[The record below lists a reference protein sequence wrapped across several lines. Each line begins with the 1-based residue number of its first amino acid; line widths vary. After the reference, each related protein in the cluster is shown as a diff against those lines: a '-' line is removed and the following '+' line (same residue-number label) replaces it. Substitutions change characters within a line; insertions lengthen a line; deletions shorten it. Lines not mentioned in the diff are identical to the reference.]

1 LKKPL
6 LHIVKDWI
14 DERTGLIK
22 TGAEFLH
29 EEIPGGTRFS
39 YTLGSACMFLLTMQI
54 VTGIW
59 QLFYYVPTVD
69 YAYSSLNYLRL
80 QVPFG
85 WLIHGIH
92 YWGGTLFT
100 IIVGL
105 HCLRVFIWGSYKK
118 PRELVWLIGIV
129 LIILTAMFM
138 FTGPVLPWDKDGF
151 FAGQVGI
158 GIAGSVPIV
167 GPLTQA
173 ILQGAN
179 KMGQMALLRMYVL
192 HVAILPGAIALFVML
207 HLIAF
212 RKYGE
217 SGPWDEKKRKAVGY
231 FWPEQ
236 IFKDVLVTFL
246 IFLLLVYLSAFFPA
260 PFSGLADPADT
271 LVSPKPAWTFLF
283 LYQILKFFPGP
294 LEPLGTA
301 GVPLMI
307 ILLFASLP
315 FVDKSPEKNPFKRGF
330 VILSGFAFVG
340 IVLYLT
346 WLGYIY
352 KSDAELS
359 QMEPAASRVINPDDN
374 EKEKLSKLY
383 AAMVEANADK
393 QATGEKLFKTLGCTE
408 CHTVTGTASN
418 KQGPDLLMAKGN
430 NRTRDWMYTQIIAP
444 QAHNPKTIMPPYA
457 QLSHR
462 NINLLIDYLD
472 GLLPKAMPPA
482 PAPPPQTAA
491 GVGQNK
497 AASVK
502 YGEQLYNSQGCIQC
516 HTIQGRTGNKT
527 GPDLIMAIKKDKPSK
542 DWLKV
547 QLTAPREHNPLSVM
561 PSFEGR
567 LNNDQMNAMIEFLMS
582 LLKRE
587 AAPVP
592 AGSSSS
598 QEAGEVQNGSGQA
611 NNAGSVQATGV
622 IGDKEH
628 GAILFHQSC
637 IMCHGPHG
645 DNRTPGF
652 AGYLTEKGDATGQ
665 HPPKGVPSLNP
676 IDRAV
681 YNVDP
686 QLFAQHVDQYVQH
699 GIPNTQG
706 GPNMPAFGDSHAL
719 TQAQIADLEAY
730 VLSLNGVDR
739 TMILNPGIEPKEFF
753 YLLMAITSVI
763 VMLAALYWYVMRL
776 LKI

>member
-1 LKKPL
+1 MSDKKSIL
-6 LHIVKDWI
+6 NTVKDWVN
-14 DERTGLIK
+14 ERTGLI
-22 TGAEFLH
+22 TFFSEFLH

-54 VTGIW
+54 VSGIW

-69 YAYSSLNYLRL
+69 YAYSSLNYLRM

-118 PRELVWLIGIV
+118 PREMVWLVGIV
-129 LIILTAMFM
+129 LIILTALFM
-138 FTGPVLPWDKDGF
+138 FTGPILPWDKDGY

-192 HVAILPGAIALFVML
+192 HVAILPGAIGAFVML

-212 RKYGE
+212 RTYGE
-217 SGPWDEKKRKAVGY
+217 SGPWDEKKRKVTGY

-236 IFKDVLVTFL
+236 IFKDVVVTFL

-271 LVSPKPAWTFLF
+271 LVSPKPSWTFLF
-283 LYQILKFFPGP
+283 LYQIIKFFPGP
-294 LEPLGTA
+294 LEPIGAA
-301 GVPLMI
+301 GVPLII

-330 VILSGFAFVG
+330 VVLSGFAFVG

-352 KSDAELS
+352 RSDAELS
-359 QMEPAASRVINPDDN
+359 QMEPAQPTVSHES
-374 EKEKLSKLY
+374 EKMTLSERY
-383 AAMVEANADK
+383 TAMVAADADQ
-393 QATGEKLFKTLGCTE
+393 QATGQKLFKTLGCTE
-408 CHTVTGTASN
+408 CHTTTGAASN
-418 KQGPDLLMAKGN
+418 KQGPDLSLTRA
-430 NRTRDWMYTQIIAP
+430 NRTREWIYTQLISP
-444 QAHNPKTIMPPYA
+444 QTHNPKTIMPPFA
-457 QLSHR
+457 HLSGR
-462 NINLLIDYLD
+462 NVNLLVDYIE
-472 GLLPKAMPPA
+472 GLTPNV
-482 PAPPPQTAA
+482 APPPPPAVA
-491 GVGQNK
+491 GAPADA
-497 AASVK
+497 AASAK
-502 YGEQLYNSQGCIQC
+502 YGEQLFNSVGCVQC
-516 HTIQGRTGNKT
+516 HTITGHVSTKA
-527 GPDLIMAIKKDKPSK
+527 GPDLIMAIKKDMPNK
-542 DWLKV
+542 DWLKI
-547 QLTAPREHNPLSVM
+547 QLATPQAHNPLSIM
-561 PSFEGR
+561 PSFASR
-567 LNNDQMNAMIEFLMS
+567 LTDDQMNAMIDFLSS
-582 LLKRE
+582 LSTRAATALPPGVTE
-587 AAPVP
+587 AEASGGTAMP
-592 AGSSSS
+592 AGS
-598 QEAGEVQNGSGQA
+598 GGG
-611 NNAGSVQATGV
+611 VQAIGV
-622 IGDKEH
+622 IGNKDH

-645 DNRTPGF
+645 DNKTPGF
-652 AGYLTEKGDATGQ
+652 SSYLVSETNQANGTQ
-665 HPPKGVPSLNP
+665 PPKGVPSLNP
-676 IDRAV
+676 IDRALF
-681 YNVDP
+681 NADP
-686 QLFAQHVDQYVQH
+686 QKFVEIIDQRLQH
-699 GIPNTQG
+699 GVPNSQG
-706 GPNMPAFGDSHAL
+706 GPNMPAFGDTHAL
-719 TQAQIADLEAY
+719 SQAQIADLEAY

-739 TMILNPGIEPKEFF
+739 TMISNPGIEPKEFF
-753 YLLMAITSVI
+753 YMLETITSVI
-763 VMLAALYWYVMRL
+763 IMLAALYWFLMKL